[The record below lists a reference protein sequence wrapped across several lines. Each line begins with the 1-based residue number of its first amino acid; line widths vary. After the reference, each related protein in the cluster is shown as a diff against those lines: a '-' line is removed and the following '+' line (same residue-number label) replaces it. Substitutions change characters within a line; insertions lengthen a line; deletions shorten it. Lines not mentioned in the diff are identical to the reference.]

1 MHLQQSS
8 RRQPC
13 PVCGRNVDGDCRFSD
28 ELILCHSGTRFH
40 PPQNLRPGDVIG
52 INGVCWALIR
62 TDAGFDGAAHE
73 FRPDR
78 ATRQTRGF
86 HGRRRQQRQAGRL
99 LHEVLR
105 DIDAALS
112 VPEFMQSAP
121 AELRESIRLI
131 EVAAG
136 KAEALLPALRGR
148 LQPPQISLLA
158 EAIGELTYQ
167 RLDADH
173 FRHHYL
179 DEGRHDQ

>member
-52 INGVCWALIR
+52 ISGVRWALIR

-78 ATRQTRGF
+78 GGREKGVPR
-86 HGRRRQQRQAGRL
+86 GRRRQQRQAGRL

-112 VPEFMQSAP
+112 VPEFMQSP
-121 AELRESIRLI
+121 PDELHESFRLI

-158 EAIGELTYQ
+158 EAIKELTYQ
-167 RLDADH
+167 RRDADH

-179 DEGRHDQ
+179 GEGRHDQ

>member
-1 MHLQQSS
+1 MLKQSS
-8 RRQPC
+8 RREPC
-13 PVCGRNVDGDCRFSD
+13 PVCGRNLDGDCRFSD
-28 ELILCHSGTRFH
+28 DLILCHSGTRFH
-40 PPQNLRPGDVIG
+40 PPQHLRPGDVID
-52 INGVCWALIR
+52 INGVRWALIR

-78 ATRQTRGF
+78 VAPEKGVPR
-86 HGRRRQQRQAGRL
+86 GRRRQQRQAGRL

-105 DIDAALS
+105 DVDAALN
-112 VPEFMQSAP
+112 VPEFMRSIP
-121 AELRESIRLI
+121 DELRDSFRLI

-158 EAIGELTYQ
+158 EAIRDLTYQ
-167 RLDADH
+167 RLDAEH

-179 DEGRHDQ
+179 GEGRHDQ

>member
-1 MHLQQSS
+1 MLKQSS
-8 RRQPC
+8 RRNPC
-13 PVCGRNVDGDCRFSD
+13 PVCGRNADGDCRFSED
-28 ELILCHSGTRFH
+28 LILCHQGTRFG
-40 PPQNLRPGDVIG
+40 PPQHLRPGDVIDV
-52 INGVCWALIR
+52 NGSRWALIR

-78 ATRQTRGF
+78 GGREKGVPR
-86 HGRRRQQRQAGRL
+86 GRRRQQRQAGRL

-112 VPEFMQSAP
+112 VPEFMQSP
-121 AELRESIRLI
+121 PDELRESFRLI

-158 EAIGELTYQ
+158 EAISELTYQ
-167 RLDADH
+167 RRDADH

-179 DEGRHDQ
+179 GEGRHDQ